1 MPKLTT
7 TNYKDLTMFKGKVIQ
22 DVAVEK
28 SLQEL
33 EAQTGAALAP
43 VESAIEDLQYKVPA
57 APEVAG
63 TYVLKATVAADLS
76 VTFAWVSAS

>member
-1 MPKLTT
+1 MI
-7 TNYKDLTMFKGKVIQ
+7 DGKVIQ
-22 DVAVEK
+22 DKAAEEVIKANI
-28 SLQEL
+28 
-33 EAQTGAALAP
+33 GADSALAQR
-43 VESAIEDLQYKVPA
+43 VTVLEGIAQDLQYKVPS

>member
-1 MPKLTT
+1 M
-7 TNYKDLTMFKGKVIQ
+7 YKGKVIQ

-43 VESAIEDLQYKVPA
+43 IAGAIQDLQYKVPSV
-57 APEVAG
+57 PEVAG

-76 VTFAWVSAS
+76 VTFEWVSAE

>member
-1 MPKLTT
+1 MPKLTI
-7 TNYKDLTMFKGKVIQ
+7 NNNKDLTMFKGKVIQ
-22 DVAVEK
+22 DVAVEQA
-28 SLQEL
+28 LNEVVAD
-33 EAQTGAALAP
+33 EATALAP
-43 VESAIEDLQYKVPA
+43 IQGAIQDLQYKVPS

>member
-1 MPKLTT
+1 
-7 TNYKDLTMFKGKVIQ
+7 MFKGQVIQ

-28 SLQEL
+28 ALNQVVADE
-33 EAQTGAALAP
+33 GAALEP
-43 VESAIEDLQYKVPA
+43 IEGAIQDLQYKVPA

-76 VTFAWVSAS
+76 VTFEWVSAE